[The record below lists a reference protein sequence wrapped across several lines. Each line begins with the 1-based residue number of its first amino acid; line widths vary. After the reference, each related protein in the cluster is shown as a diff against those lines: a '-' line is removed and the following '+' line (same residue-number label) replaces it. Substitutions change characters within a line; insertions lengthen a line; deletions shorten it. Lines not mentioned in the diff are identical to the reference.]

1 MDSDPTRQQIRLPID
16 STSLAVLR
24 KSLGVVNNLTPEGG
38 IELGTNSLVNG
49 IVSGYIKSRNYVAGS
64 AGWSIKED
72 GTAEFSSATIRGY
85 VNATSGLIG
94 GWIINA
100 TSISDVA
107 GTVGLSSAVTGGD
120 DIRFWAGHATPAS
133 APFKVTEAGVLTATS
148 GTIGGFTLSA
158 TEMYGGII
166 KTAATVGAGSTGVIM
181 DTAGLRGYDSV
192 LGLTFNLPTNG
203 SAPTFASGIINST
216 IFNINTNAVLRTSAT
231 VGDGSI
237 NSAGILIN
245 NTALYACE
253 ANQTLANA
261 NVKLLT
267 TGSANFKGAV
277 TATSGTFDGIT
288 SASMNVG
295 STGHIL
301 GGQTAYNTGAGFWM

>member
-1 MDSDPTRQQIRLPID
+1 MIYNSDTNYINDDGSLNIEAVTAKVSEIMDSDPTRQQIRLPID

-24 KSLGVVNNLTPEGG
+24 KSLGVVNNLTPTGG
-38 IELGTNSLVNG
+38 IELGTNALVNG
-49 IVSGYIKSRNYVAGS
+49 IVSGYIKSRNYVAGTT
-64 AGWSIKED
+64 GWQIKED

-133 APFKVTEAGVLTATS
+133 APFKVTEAGALTANS
-148 GTIGGFTLSA
+148 GTIGGFTLGA

-166 KTAATVGAGSTGVIM
+166 KTAATVGVGSTGVIM

-192 LGLTFNLPTNG
+192 LGNTFNLPTNG
-203 SAPTFASGIINST
+203 SAPTFSSGIINET
-216 IFNINTNAVLRTSAT
+216 IYEISTNAVLRTFIT
-231 VGDGSI
+231 GP
-237 NSAGILIN
+237 L
-245 NTALYACE
+245 AL
-253 ANQTLANA
+253 
-261 NVKLLT
+261 
-267 TGSANFKGAV
+267 F
-277 TATSGTFDGIT
+277 
-288 SASMNVG
+288 
-295 STGHIL
+295 
-301 GGQTAYNTGAGFWM
+301 